1 MKPKFIFDLSEVLI
15 MGLLGIQKP
24 LSPMLNIPENKIMPF
39 FAGPNLQSLCRGE
52 ISEDI
57 YLQNIVEAQ
66 QWQVPLETLKKS
78 IRENFH
84 REVAGT
90 FDIVEHLAKQYEVIL
105 LSDHAVEWV
114 AYIKTVHSFF
124 DIFDKVFFSYELGST
139 KEKVETFE
147 KVLQAM
153 NYEAQDCWLVDDSA
167 KNIAV
172 AERAGI
178 HGIQFMNADQLQTA
192 LKENGLW

>member
-1 MKPKFIFDLSEVLI
+1 
-15 MGLLGIQKP
+15 
-24 LSPMLNIPENKIMPF
+24 
-39 FAGPNLQSLCRGE
+39 
-52 ISEDI
+52 
-57 YLQNIVEAQ
+57 
-66 QWQVPLETLKKS
+66 
-78 IRENFH
+78 
-84 REVAGT
+84 
-90 FDIVEHLAKQYEVIL
+90 VEHLAKQYEVIL

-124 DIFDKVFFSYELGST
+124 DIFDKVFFSYELGGT
-139 KEKVETFE
+139 KEKEETFE